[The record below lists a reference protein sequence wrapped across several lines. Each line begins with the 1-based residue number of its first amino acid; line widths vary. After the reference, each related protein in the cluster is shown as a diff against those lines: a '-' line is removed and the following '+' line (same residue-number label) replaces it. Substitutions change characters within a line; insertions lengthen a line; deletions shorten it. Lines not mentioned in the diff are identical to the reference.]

1 MALFVGAEMGLLG
14 VVAFYGLVVA
24 TLLRLLRLARRRQE
38 PWQRLQVAT
47 AAGIVSYV
55 FDGMSNPIFREPTIY
70 LWFWVLTGLAV
81 AFTRIAGEAGR
92 HRD

>member
-1 MALFVGAEMGLLG
+1 M
-14 VVAFYGLVVA
+14 
-24 TLLRLLRLARRRQE
+24 
-38 PWQRLQVAT
+38 QVAT

-92 HRD
+92 RRD